1 MPRLPPSVETSRA
14 RTHLGRCLA
23 LARERSGQAQGDV
36 AVALG
41 VSRPTLS
48 AWERGLAE
56 PLALDL
62 QRLADLYGVTLDQ
75 LVGRAD
81 LPPPVRGDT

>member
-1 MPRLPPSVETSRA
+1 MARLSPSAETFRA

-23 LARERSGQAQGDV
+23 LARERSGKAQGDV
-36 AVALG
+36 AEVLG
-41 VSRPTLS
+41 VSRPTMS

-62 QRLADLYGVTLDQ
+62 LQLADLYGVTLDQ

-81 LPPPVRGDT
+81 LPPPS